1 MPISLTGMQSIGGRT
16 YHSTQETYSPVGRR
30 NLRMY
35 WSGCQSTGAEMRK
48 YLTAARSVHS
58 SAHSQGGQGNA
69 RARARAQTQTQT
81 QWRHGCGT
89 YGCQLAAGRQC
100 CPAAGFAERP
110 DLIEKSRALQS
121 VPEVGASGHDG
132 RWETCCAA
140 TRPSIDG
147 CLASRR
153 SDVGDV
159 MGSEEVWKHEGKV
172 R

>member
-1 MPISLTGMQSIGGRT
+1 MVVVHSISRFT
-16 YHSTQETYSPVGRR
+16 YHRTQETYSPVGRR

-35 WSGCQSTGAEMRK
+35 WSGCQSTGAEMRM
-48 YLTAARSVHS
+48 YLTAARLVNEKTDNWCVQS
-58 SAHSQGGQGNA
+58 NA
-69 RARARAQTQTQT
+69 RL

-89 YGCQLAAGRQC
+89 YGCRLAAGRQC

-110 DLIEKSRALQS
+110 DLIGRSQALQS
-121 VPEVGASGHDG
+121 VPEVEASGHGG
-132 RWETCCAA
+132 RWGTCCAA

-159 MGSEEVWKHEGKV
+159 IGSKVPRKREGKV